1 MMRWQ
6 ERWVEMSQR
15 SEKGAAFSFALRA
28 ALASVGAVICVRLL
42 HVTQGM
48 YALIAAVVVSDVAPD
63 AIRHLG
69 YQRLL
74 GTAVGAML
82 GGVLAVFFGHVLWA
96 VGTAV
101 FLTILICEFLRFRD
115 AAKVGGYVAGVVII
129 GYAAAPWRYA
139 WDRFLETAV
148 GIAFAMLV
156 CFVLPVPK
164 APADGAKETK

>member
-28 ALASVGAVICVRLL
+28 ALASVGAVLCVHLL

-48 YALIAAVVVSDVAPD
+48 YALIAAVVVSDAAPE

-69 YQRLL
+69 TQRLL
-74 GTAVGAML
+74 GTALGAVL
-82 GGVLAVFFGHVLWA
+82 GGVLAVLCGHALWA
-96 VGTAV
+96 VGLAI
-101 FLTILICEFLRFRD
+101 FLTILVCQLLHFKD
-115 AAKVGGYVAGVVII
+115 AAKVGGYVAGVVIV

-148 GIAFAMLV
+148 GIAFAILV

-164 APADGAKETK
+164 APANGAPAVK

>member
-6 ERWVEMSQR
+6 ERWVAWSQR
-15 SEKGAAFSFALRA
+15 SEKAAAVSFAVRA
-28 ALASVGAVICVRLL
+28 ALASMGAVTCVHLL
-42 HVTQGM
+42 HVTEGM
-48 YALIAAVVVSDVAPD
+48 YALIAAVLVSDAAPE

-69 YQRLL
+69 AQRLL
-74 GTAVGAML
+74 GTAVGAIL
-82 GGVLAVFFGHVLWA
+82 GGLLAVLCGHALWA
-96 VGTAV
+96 MGLAV
-101 FLTILICEFLRFRD
+101 FLTILISQFSHFKD
-115 AAKVGGYVAGVVII
+115 AAKVGGYVAGVVIL

-156 CFVLPVPK
+156 CFLLPVPV

>member
-6 ERWVEMSQR
+6 ERWVAWSQR
-15 SEKGAAFSFALRA
+15 SERAAGVSFAVRA
-28 ALASVGAVICVRLL
+28 ALASVGAVVCVHLL

-48 YALIAAVVVSDVAPD
+48 YALIAAVVVSDVAPN

-74 GTAVGAML
+74 GTAVGAVL
-82 GGVLAVFFGHVLWA
+82 GGVLAVLCGHVLWA

-129 GYAAAPWRYA
+129 GYAAAPWHYA
-139 WDRFLETAV
+139 WDRFLETAM

-156 CFVLPVPK
+156 CFVLPVPV